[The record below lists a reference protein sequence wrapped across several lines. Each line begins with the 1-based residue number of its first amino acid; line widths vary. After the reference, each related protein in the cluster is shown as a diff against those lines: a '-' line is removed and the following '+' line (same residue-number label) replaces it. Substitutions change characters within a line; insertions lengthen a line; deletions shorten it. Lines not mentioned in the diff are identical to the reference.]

1 MCPACDPGHM
11 QTRLIGV
18 AVVVVVVAGCSALP
32 LGDDGLA
39 FESGTTVIENESLA
53 DEGYELHYEETRTFN
68 ETVSASGG
76 GDGNGTRIVIS
87 NHVAQY
93 GGQSDL
99 PAGVGA
105 VRLGVVTTPE
115 VNVAGQRLNPLLTGD
130 HERIFR
136 YLPETDS
143 QGFEQ
148 YGNYT
153 IEPFGEPVNVTVLAT
168 ETDGDEVPT
177 AFVHLM
183 RAPRPDTGDTVVA
196 YGVYPAEADEANSIA
211 RLFLSLEYTPPPDA
225 DGGTEAG
232 SDADSGSDGGS
243 DGGGGFGPEIPFST
257 RAERPGTSG

>member
-1 MCPACDPGHM
+1 MCSACDSGHM

-18 AVVVVVVAGCSALP
+18 TVVFVAIAGCSAVP
-32 LGDDGLA
+32 LGGDGLA
-39 FESGTTVIENESLA
+39 FESGATVIENESLA

-76 GDGNGTRIVIS
+76 GDGNETRIVIS

-99 PAGVGA
+99 PAGVGT

-115 VNVAGQRLNPLLTGD
+115 VSVAGRRLNPLLTGD
-130 HERIFR
+130 HDRVFR

-196 YGVYPAEADEANSIA
+196 YGAYPAEADEANSIA
-211 RLFLSLEYTPPPDA
+211 RLFLSLEYTPPSDVNDSVEGGA
-225 DGGTEAG
+225 DAG
-232 SDADSGSDGGS
+232 SDADTGSN
-243 DGGGGFGPEIPFST
+243 GGFGPEIPFST
-257 RAERPGTSG
+257 RAERSGTNG